1 MKIIQPSVVV
11 KRWPDMSTIEEAAR
25 VCYRSSSNKRLYHQ
39 LIKSGHTS
47 VLEHSSISYLIT
59 CSRACSHQLVRHRI
73 GCSYSQESQRYCNY
87 ENKGFEFIDYPGIN
101 EDYLE
106 SVIKEYQN
114 APGKAEVKRNILPN
128 CTATRIFVTMN
139 LRALLWFFELRCN
152 SKAQSEIRELALDLE
167 DQYERFLDEEVF
179 LS

>member
-1 MKIIQPSVVV
+1 MINIIEPSIVV

-25 VCYRSSSNKRLYHQ
+25 VCYHSEGDKRLYYQ

-47 VLEHSSISYLIT
+47 VLEHTSISFLIT

-87 ENKGFEFIDYPGIN
+87 QNKGFDFIDYEGIS
-101 EDYLE
+101 EEYLE
-106 SVIKEYQN
+106 GVAREYQKCV
-114 APGKAEVKRNILPN
+114 GKPEIKRMVLPN

-139 LRALLWFFELRCN
+139 LRALLWFFELRC
-152 SKAQSEIRELALDLE
+152 SDKAQGEIRELAIDLKN
-167 DQYERFLDEEVF
+167 QYERWLDDYKN
-179 LS
+179 